1 MVGRVYGQEPAKN
14 LTDVAMESKQ
24 IFEIVGLMDK
34 AVILAKDLKLMQRK
48 WMELV
53 RALAV
58 KP

>member
-14 LTDVAMESKQ
+14 LTDVA
-24 IFEIVGLMDK
+24 MDK